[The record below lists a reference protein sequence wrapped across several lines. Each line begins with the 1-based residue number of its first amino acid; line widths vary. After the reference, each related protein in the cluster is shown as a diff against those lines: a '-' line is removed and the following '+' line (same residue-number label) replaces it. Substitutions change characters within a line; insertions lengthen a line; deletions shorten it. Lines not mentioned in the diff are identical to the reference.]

1 MGLQCV
7 TTMVSTGQY
16 SHTNIIHPPPEDQ
29 WATSY
34 TGTSGNQGCGQSFM
48 VGGSYAGIVWGGC
61 PSKPLPSMES
71 GQEIPQLALE
81 TSEEGSSPIALSV
94 LETATKPVL

>member
-1 MGLQCV
+1 MLKKSKMGLQCV

-48 VGGSYAGIVWGGC
+48 VGGSYAGMVWAGC
-61 PSKPLPSMES
+61 PSKPLPSIGVWS
-71 GQEIPQLALE
+71 RNP
-81 TSEEGSSPIALSV
+81 TVSPGD
-94 LETATKPVL
+94 K